1 MLKAIGVKVA
11 PRDEYN
17 LRLFEGYRR
26 SRVGTA
32 VKDRY
37 LGDRLAGEI
46 HRQHLFPAV
55 YGGFKETDLATRND
69 MQSIA
74 GFAFRK
80 QQLACTE

>member
-17 LRLFEGYRR
+17 LRFFEGYCR

-32 VKDRY
+32 VEDGY
-37 LGDRLAGEI
+37 LGDRLAGDV

-55 YGGFKETDLATRND
+55 HGGLEEANLAPRNN

-74 GFAFRK
+74 WLAFRK